1 MIEVAHAQVHEAEA
15 SRIPDLSVG
24 LSYARR
30 AAQFSDMVSLQFSLT
45 LPVFAASRQNPIIDA
60 RRQELRRLESERTE
74 MLRDHTQ
81 TLDGELADYELLSRQ
96 LMRVREVRLPLA
108 HQKVDLQMSAYGVN
122 KTDLAAV
129 LGARRELID
138 VRLAEISLQSQH
150 DVAAARIY
158 FAYVEP
164 TP

>member
-15 SRIPDLSVG
+15 SRIPDWSVG
-24 LSYARR
+24 FSYARR
-30 AAQFSDMVSLQFSLT
+30 AAQYSDMMSLQFSLT
-45 LPVFAASRQNPIIDA
+45 LPVFAASRQNPVIDA

-81 TLDGELADYELLSRQ
+81 ALEGQLADYELLSRQ
-96 LMRVREVRLPLA
+96 LMRVRAVRLPLA
-108 HQKVDLQMSAYGVN
+108 QQKVDLQTSAYGVN
-122 KTDLAAV
+122 KADLAAV

-138 VRLAEISLQSQH
+138 VRLADIELQRQR

-158 FAYVEP
+158 FAYVES